1 MRTEEGKEKQ
11 AESHAQYDKNNT
23 KRLQCKFNLKTDAD
37 VLARLDQVQ
46 NKQGYIKRLIREDI
60 ARNQHS
66 KK

>member
-1 MRTEEGKEKQ
+1 MRTEEGKKKQ

-46 NKQGYIKRLIREDI
+46 NKQGYI
-60 ARNQHS
+60 S
-66 KK
+66 G